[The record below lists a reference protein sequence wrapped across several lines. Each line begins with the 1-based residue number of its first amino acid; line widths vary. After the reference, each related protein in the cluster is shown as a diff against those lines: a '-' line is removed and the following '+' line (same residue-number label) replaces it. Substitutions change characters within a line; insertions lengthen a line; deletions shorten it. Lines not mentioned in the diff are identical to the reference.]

1 MKKLFYFAA
10 MLLCFVSCAYSGDTY
25 RDIDIYLDSGVKG
38 NKYEYTYGE
47 DFHRVFTTSEPV
59 HLINILYTDY
69 KEGIEEEKKEISKEH
84 YEHPPF
90 AVDWEGVRV
99 AVKDFQTI
107 EIWIDA
113 DAWPTTEE
121 HSAFAFDLEP
131 IRFWYDDSTIWAVDD
146 IVIFRNQPAEE
157 LPAE

>member
-69 KEGIEEEKKEISKEH
+69 KEGIEEEKKGNFEGALRTSTFCSRLGGSSCSSKGF
-84 YEHPPF
+84 P
-90 AVDWEGVRV
+90 
-99 AVKDFQTI
+99 
-107 EIWIDA
+107 
-113 DAWPTTEE
+113 
-121 HSAFAFDLEP
+121 
-131 IRFWYDDSTIWAVDD
+131 DD
-146 IVIFRNQPAEE
+146 
-157 LPAE
+157 